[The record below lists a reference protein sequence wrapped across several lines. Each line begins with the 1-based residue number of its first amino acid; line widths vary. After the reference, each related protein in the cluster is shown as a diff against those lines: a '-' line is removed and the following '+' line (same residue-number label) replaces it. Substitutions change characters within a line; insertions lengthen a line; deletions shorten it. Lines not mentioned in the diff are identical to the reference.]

1 MVRFLLLPDDER
13 EFLQWVQQ
21 EHGLEL
27 TAAVETATG
36 LTQLERLSRLPS
48 ELPGPLGE
56 ESSIPRE
63 FVLRDPDWGTN
74 DLDPWD
80 PDSAV
85 ARVMHSLN
93 TEAAERAGVSLDDL
107 VDVER
112 TRVLRFRRCGWTKVR
127 ELHVAALQGSARPA
141 RQQDPTVTA
150 LLKSAERW
158 LARGAVRVELP
169 DEVRYRPRILARPK
183 AHDWVRKGGVVYPW
197 DA

>member
-13 EFLQWVQQ
+13 EFFEWIQQ

-27 TAAVETATG
+27 SAAIATATG
-36 LTQLERLSRLPS
+36 LTQLERLSGLSP

-56 ESSIPRE
+56 ESCIPRE
-63 FVLRDPDWGTN
+63 FVLRDPDWGIN

-80 PDSAV
+80 TESAV
-85 ARVMHSLN
+85 ARVMRSLN
-93 TEAAERAGVSLDDL
+93 TEAAESAGVSLDDV

-112 TRVLRFRRCGWTKVR
+112 TRVLRFRRCGWTKAG

-141 RQQDPTVTA
+141 RLQDPTVTA

-158 LARGAVRVELP
+158 LASGAVRVGLP
-169 DEVRYRPRILARPK
+169 DEVRYRPRIFARPK
-183 AHDWVRKGGVVYPW
+183 AYGWVRKGGVVYPW

>member
-13 EFLQWVQQ
+13 EFFEWVRQ
-21 EHGLEL
+21 EHGLQL
-27 TAAVETATG
+27 MAAIETKNG
-36 LTQLERLSRLPS
+36 LTQLQRLSRLPS

-74 DLDPWD
+74 DLAPWD
-80 PDSAV
+80 TDSAV
-85 ARVMHSLN
+85 ARVMRSLN
-93 TEAAERAGVSLDDL
+93 TEAAETAGVSLDDV
-107 VDVER
+107 VDFER
-112 TRVLRFRRCGWTKVR
+112 TRVVVFRRCGWTKAR
-127 ELHVAALQGSARPA
+127 ELQVAALRGSARPA
-141 RQQDPTVTA
+141 RLQDPTVTA
-150 LLKSAERW
+150 VLKSAERW

-183 AHDWVRKGGVVYPW
+183 AHDWVQKGGVVYPW